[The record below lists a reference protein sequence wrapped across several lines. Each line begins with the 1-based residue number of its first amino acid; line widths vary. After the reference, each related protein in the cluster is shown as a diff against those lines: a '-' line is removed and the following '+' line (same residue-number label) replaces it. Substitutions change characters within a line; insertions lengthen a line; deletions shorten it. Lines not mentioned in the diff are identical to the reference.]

1 MVWILA
7 GGWVPLAGATLER
20 LTLDDLTAKSTAI
33 VRGKVISS
41 YASFRGPI
49 IYTHYE
55 VQVCEQ
61 QGTSGSSL
69 DVVVPGG
76 TANNL
81 RQIYSGAPQLNLG
94 GEFGLFL
101 WTGPSGLT
109 QIMGLTQGLF
119 RLSPGDRSSGVVTA
133 RRVPNLCWRR
143 EPPSDKG

>member
-33 VRGKVISS
+33 VPGKVISS

-55 VQVCEQ
+55 VQVSEQ

-69 DVVVPGG
+69 DVV
-76 TANNL
+76 ANNL
-81 RQIYSGAPQLNLG
+81 RTDLFRRDTTQFGRRVWVVSVDGAVRPDPDHGLDPRRVAQRLG
-94 GEFGLFL
+94 G
-101 WTGPSGLT
+101 
-109 QIMGLTQGLF
+109 
-119 RLSPGDRSSGVVTA
+119 TA
-133 RRVPNLCWRR
+133 AQ
-143 EPPSDKG
+143 

>member
-1 MVWILA
+1 MMWILA

-20 LTLDDLTAKSTAI
+20 LTLDDVTAKSMAI

-55 VQVCEQ
+55 VQVSEQ
-61 QGTSGSSL
+61 HGTSGSSL

-81 RQIYSGAPQLNLG
+81 ICARSIPARHNSIWAASLG
-94 GEFGLFL
+94 GVCGR
-101 WTGPSGLT
+101 GR
-109 QIMGLTQGLF
+109 Q
-119 RLSPGDRSSGVVTA
+119 A
-133 RRVPNLCWRR
+133 
-143 EPPSDKG
+143 